1 MKLANPLQYPLA
13 VLAGGI
19 FLVGGVRLARLPN
32 VVAIPAAVAIAIG
45 GAAVLQSREP
55 DTVELTNKA
64 INREFQQV
72 RQQAVTLGTRAD
84 ELNEEATKLLTASDQ
99 IELLGV
105 VQYACDRTQ
114 ELPTKIDQLALRL
127 EGNDALLSVDDLE
140 KQLKQAETKVRNS
153 KGIAQEQW
161 GKLANSLKRN
171 IALAKQGEDA
181 RQAQLANLSTLIAE
195 SGGVLQQLQNKL
207 RTADLTSS
215 VAADELRDLSDEF
228 KGFQE
233 NVDVLIA

>member
-32 VVAIPAAVAIAIG
+32 VVAIPGAVAIAAG
-45 GAAVLQSREP
+45 GAAVLKSREP
-55 DTVELTNKA
+55 DTVELDNKA
-64 INREFQQV
+64 VNREFQQV
-72 RQQAVTLGTRAD
+72 RQQAVDLGTRAD

-114 ELPTKIDQLALRL
+114 ELPQKIDQLALRM

-153 KGIAQEQW
+153 KGVAQEQW

-215 VAADELRDLSDEF
+215 VAADELRELSDEF

-233 NVDVLIA
+233 NVDVLIT

>member
-19 FLVGGVRLARLPN
+19 FLVGGVRLGRLPN
-32 VVAIPAAVAIAIG
+32 VVAIPGAIAIATV
-45 GAAVLQSREP
+45 GAALLQANEP
-55 DTVELTNKA
+55 DKIELSNKA
-64 INREFQQV
+64 IDREFQQV
-72 RQQAVTLGTRAD
+72 RQQAVALGARAD
-84 ELNEEATKLLTASDQ
+84 ELNQEATRLLTASHQ

-114 ELPTKIDQLALRL
+114 ELPKKIDRLALRM
-127 EGNDALLSVDDLE
+127 EGNDALLSVSSLE
-140 KQLKQAETKVRNS
+140 RQLKQAESKVLNS
-153 KGIAQEQW
+153 KGVAQEQW

-171 IALAKQGEDA
+171 IALAKHGEDA

-207 RTADLTSS
+207 RTADL
-215 VAADELRDLSDEF
+215 
-228 KGFQE
+228 
-233 NVDVLIA
+233 